1 VLFLIGVLL
10 FSITFVVNL
19 TADMMVKGIKKK

>member
-1 VLFLIGVLL
+1 VLL

-19 TADMMVKGIKKK
+19 TADLVIRGIRKK